1 MNKYIDLIKKTDL
14 LKDMPK
20 DLISGYFSDG
30 SFQTAVYGENSVVH
44 FEGEPCS
51 KLEIVLSG
59 KVAVERI
66 DSNGGL
72 LTVAEFFENDILG
85 GNLLFSQ
92 NPYYPMTITS
102 QKPTIILKINKERL
116 FELFSENRDFLRI
129 YLEFISDH
137 AYLLG
142 DKIRHY
148 VSRTIRESV
157 ISFLKHECKNQNS
170 NHIKLNMTKKA
181 LAEKIG
187 VQRTSLSRELAK
199 MRYEGLIKFGSDY
212 IELLKE

>member
-1 MNKYIDLIKKTDL
+1 
-14 LKDMPK
+14 
-20 DLISGYFSDG
+20 
-30 SFQTAVYGENSVVH
+30 
-44 FEGEPCS
+44 
-51 KLEIVLSG
+51 
-59 KVAVERI
+59 
-66 DSNGGL
+66 
-72 LTVAEFFENDILG
+72 
-85 GNLLFSQ
+85 
-92 NPYYPMTITS
+92 MTITS
-102 QKPTIILKINKERL
+102 QGPTIILKINKERL

-157 ISFLKHECKNQNS
+157 ISFLKHEYKNQNS

-199 MRYEGLIKFGSDY
+199 MRDEGLIKFGSDY